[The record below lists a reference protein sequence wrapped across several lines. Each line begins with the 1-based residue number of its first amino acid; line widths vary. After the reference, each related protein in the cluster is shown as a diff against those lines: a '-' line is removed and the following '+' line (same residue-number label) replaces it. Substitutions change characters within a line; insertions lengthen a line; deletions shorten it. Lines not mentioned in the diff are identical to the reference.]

1 VSDAQL
7 LRLIS
12 KLAELP
18 DETEWVEFK
27 MNRDEPH
34 EIGEYISA
42 LSNSAALSGKA
53 RGYVVWGVEDGTHE
67 LKGTTFRPAKKKVGN
82 EDLENWL
89 ATQLTPRIGFRF
101 REASSEDR
109 RFVVLEIPKATHLP
123 VRFKGEEYVRCGS
136 YKKKLSEHPD
146 KERALWR
153 IFSQEPFEKRLA
165 LDGLELADAVR
176 LLDYSRYFDMTSQ
189 SQPFDLNGIA
199 SRLGQERLIARQDD
213 GTYAVTNLGA
223 ILFAKDLG
231 DFEDLSRKAL
241 RVVIYRGRD
250 RTETLR
256 EQAGVRGYAVGF
268 AGAIQFILDQLPE
281 NEVISEALRE
291 TVRMYPDIA
300 IRELVANA
308 LIHQDFD
315 LSGTGPLVEL
325 FDDRLEVSNPG
336 KPLIDTL
343 RFIDEP
349 PRSRNEALA
358 AFMRRLNIC
367 EERGSGI
374 DKVVRSVEVF
384 QLPGPDFRVSQ
395 DHMVAVLYA
404 HKSLREMDRD
414 DKIRGCYQHAAL
426 RCVSNDVMTNSS
438 LRERFGI
445 EQQNYSLAS
454 RIIADTVDAGLIRRY
469 DPESKS
475 RKHARYVPFW
485 A

>member
-1 VSDAQL
+1 MSDAQL

>member
-1 VSDAQL
+1 MSNAQL

>member
-1 VSDAQL
+1 MSDAQL

-18 DETEWVEFK
+18 DETEWLEFK
-27 MNRDEPH
+27 MNRDDPQ

-42 LSNSAALSGKA
+42 LSNSAALAGKT

-89 ATQLTPRIGFRF
+89 ATQLKPRIGFRF
-101 REASSEDR
+101 REASTDER

-153 IFSQEPFEKRLA
+153 IFSQEPFEKRFA
-165 LDGLELADAVR
+165 ADGLELADAVR
-176 LLDYSRYFDMTSQ
+176 LLDYSRYFDMMGQ
-189 SQPFDLNGIA
+189 SQPFDLQGIA
-199 SRLGQERLIARQDD
+199 ARLQQEKVIARQDD

-231 DFEDLSRKAL
+231 EFEELSRKVL

-256 EQAGVRGYAVGF
+256 EQSGIRGYAVGF

-315 LSGTGPLVEL
+315 LTGTGPLVEL
-325 FDDRLEVSNPG
+325 FEDRLEVSNPG

-358 AFMRRLNIC
+358 AFMRRLSIC

-374 DKVVRSVEVF
+374 DKVVRSAEVF

-414 DKIRGCYQHAAL
+414 DKIRACYQHAAL

-445 EQQNYSLAS
+445 EQQNYSIAS
-454 RIIADTVDAGLIRRY
+454 RIIADAVDAGLIRRY

>member
-1 VSDAQL
+1 MSDSQV
-7 LRLIS
+7 LRLIRT
-12 KLAELP
+12 LAELP
-18 DETEWVEFK
+18 KETEWVEFK
-27 MNRDEPH
+27 MNRDDPQ

-42 LSNSAALSGKA
+42 LSNSAALAGK
-53 RGYVVWGVEDGTHE
+53 RLGYVVWGLEHESHE
-67 LKGTTFRPAKKKVGN
+67 LQGTTFEPGRKKVGN

-89 ATQLTPRIGFRF
+89 ATQLKPRIGFRF
-101 REASSEDR
+101 REASAEEK
-109 RFVVLEIPKATHLP
+109 RFVLLEIPRATHVP
-123 VRFKGEEYVRCGS
+123 VRFRGEEYIRCGS

-153 IFSQEPFEKRLA
+153 VFSEEPFERRLA
-165 LDGLELADAVR
+165 SENLEVSDAVR
-176 LLDYSRYFDMTSQ
+176 LLDFSRYFDMTKQ
-189 SQPFDLNGIA
+189 SQPFDLRGIA
-199 SRLGQERLIARQDD
+199 QRLEQEKLLARQDD
-213 GTYAVTNLGA
+213 GAYGVTNLGA
-223 ILFAKDLG
+223 VLFAKDLG
-231 DFEDLSRKAL
+231 SFPDLARKAL

-250 RTETLR
+250 RTQTLR
-256 EQAGVRGYAVGF
+256 EQLGTRGYAVGF
-268 AGAIQFILDQLPE
+268 SGAIQFILDQLPE
-281 NEVISEALRE
+281 NEAISEALRQ

-315 LSGTGPLVEL
+315 LTGTGPLVEL
-325 FDDRLEVSNPG
+325 FEDRLEISNPG
-336 KPLIDTL
+336 KSLIDTL

-374 DKVVRSVEVF
+374 DKVVQSVEVF
-384 QLPGPDFRVSQ
+384 QLPGPDFRVSES
-395 DHMVAVLYA
+395 HTLAVLYA
-404 HKSLREMDRD
+404 HKSLREMDRE
-414 DKIRGCYQHAAL
+414 DKMRACYQHAAL
-426 RCVSNDVMTNSS
+426 RYVSNDVMTNSS

-445 EQQNYSLAS
+445 DQKNYSIAS
-454 RIIADTVDAGLIRRY
+454 RIIADTMDAGLIRRF

>member
-1 VSDAQL
+1 MSDAKL

-18 DETEWVEFK
+18 AETEWVEFK
-27 MNRDEPH
+27 MNRDDAQD
-34 EIGEYISA
+34 IGEYISA
-42 LSNSAALSGKA
+42 LSNSAALAGKTK
-53 RGYVVWGVEDGTHE
+53 GYVVWGVDDSTHA
-67 LKGTTFRPAKKKVGN
+67 LRGTTFNPTNQKVGN

-89 ATQLTPRIGFRF
+89 ATQLNPRIGFRF
-101 REASSEDR
+101 REAFVDGK
-109 RFVVLEIPKATHLP
+109 RFVVLEIPKATHVP
-123 VRFKGEEYVRCGS
+123 VRFRGEEYIRCGS
-136 YKKKLSEHPD
+136 YKKKLAEHPD
-146 KERALWR
+146 KERALWS

-165 LDGLELADAVR
+165 LEGLELTDAVR
-176 LLDYSRYFDMTSQ
+176 LLDYSRYFDMVGQ
-189 SQPFDLNGIA
+189 SQPFDLQAIA
-199 SRLGQERLIARQDD
+199 LRLQQEKLITRQDD
-213 GTYAVTNLGA
+213 GAYAITNLGA

-231 DFEDLSRKAL
+231 DFEELSRKAL

-256 EQAGVRGYAVGF
+256 EQPGVRGYAVGF
-268 AGAIQFILDQLPE
+268 AGAIRFILDQLPE

-291 TVRMYPDIA
+291 KVLMYPEIA

-308 LIHQDFD
+308 LIHQDFN
-315 LSGTGPLVEL
+315 LTGTGPLVEL
-325 FDDRLEVSNPG
+325 FEDRLEVSNPG

-374 DKVVRSVEVF
+374 DKVVSSVEVF
-384 QLPGPDFRVSQ
+384 QLPGPDFRVSRE
-395 DHMVAVLYA
+395 HMVAILYA
-404 HKSLREMDRD
+404 HKLLREMDRN
-414 DKIRGCYQHAAL
+414 DKIRACYQHAAL

-445 EQQNYSLAS
+445 EQQNYSIAS
-454 RIIADTVDAGLIRRY
+454 RIIADTTEAGLIRRY

-475 RKHARYVPFW
+475 RKHAKYVPFW